1 MIAKT
6 IFAVIATASFGILF
20 NIRGLNLILA
30 GINGGLGYLIVSVST
45 AEGAETYIG
54 MFLAS
59 IAMTAL
65 AEILARYRKAP
76 ATVFLAAALIPIVP
90 GGRLFNFVLH
100 LLEGDYQTAAADG
113 ITTLLEA
120 GAIAVGIIAVSS
132 FTKVFLARI
141 RKK

>member
-30 GINGGLGYLIVSVST
+30 GINGGLGYLIVST
-45 AEGAETYIG
+45 AGGAETYIG

>member
-30 GINGGLGYLIVSVST
+30 GINGGLGYLIVSVRT
-45 AEGAETYIG
+45 AGGAETYIG